1 MSSLLYFDFYHFI
14 TSCYWLH
21 WYCISYQLFLLLK
34 KVNPD
39 KLSHI
44 EIIKDTEMMD
54 FKRENDPHNLW
65 SSYFLNLYKFIN
77 GLENGEKTLGT
88 FLAMDQA

>member
-1 MSSLLYFDFYHFI
+1 
-14 TSCYWLH
+14 
-21 WYCISYQLFLLLK
+21 
-34 KVNPD
+34 
-39 KLSHI
+39 
-44 EIIKDTEMMD
+44 MMD